1 MRFDG
6 KTNPQVATSLKI
18 EELSGVTVPAHTG
31 ADVAIIKLGN
41 APENIDTL
49 IKSMFAE
56 ELADEQL
63 ERAVY
68 EWLNPLY
75 DYNYALREA
84 AEKIMQDNTIT
95 DKRGA
100 LRESVADYLKHVIEL
115 FNQQPEANNMA
126 DNTEL
131 ELYKALAQM
140 TDAQKAHY
148 QSLPEAEKSDF
159 LKLDAASR
167 DLIVK
172 SATVADETHTMADGT
187 VISKS
192 SAGAMFAVLKS
203 QDAQLRK
210 MQEEQ
215 DLAKAVAQT
224 TADFGNLP
232 GEPMAKAK
240 AVMGLNALDPATRT
254 WVTDTLKAA
263 DGLYKAR
270 REPAGDPAGG
280 MPTNGEP
287 MAKLMKMV
295 DDHMT
300 THKVS
305 KAQAMKDVVNTT
317 EGAKL
322 YEQAQKG
329 E

>member
-18 EELSGVTVPAHTG
+18 GELSGVTVPAHEGAGVTIMKFG
-31 ADVAIIKLGN
+31 ADV
-41 APENIDTL
+41 DTL

-56 ELADEQL
+56 ELADEQM
-63 ERAVY
+63 EAAVRA
-68 EWLNPLY
+68 WLDPLWT
-75 DYNYALREA
+75 YNYALREA
-84 AEKIMQDNTIT
+84 AEKIMQDTTVT

-100 LRESVADYLKHVIEL
+100 IRESVTDYLRHVIEL
-115 FNQQPEANNMA
+115 FNNQPEAATMA

-140 TDAQKAHY
+140 TDAHKAHY
-148 QSLPEAEKSDF
+148 QSLPEADKADF
-159 LKLDAASR
+159 LKLDGASR

-172 SATVADETHTMADGT
+172 SATVADETHTMLDGT
-187 VISKS
+187 VIAKS
-192 SAGAMFAVLKS
+192 AVGASFAILKS

-210 MQEEQ
+210 MREEQ
-215 DLAKAVAQT
+215 ELAKAI
-224 TADFGNLP
+224 TAVSVDFGNLP

-240 AVMGLNALDPATRT
+240 AVMGLNALDAATRT

-270 REPAGDPAGG
+270 REPAGDPAAVD
-280 MPTNGEP
+280 TGEAP
-287 MAKLMKMV
+287 DAKLEKMAKA
-295 DDHMT
+295 HAE

-305 KAQAMKDVVNTT
+305 FAAAYSEVMKT
-317 EGAKL
+317 EEGRAL
-322 YEQAQKG
+322 YQQSLEG
-329 E
+329 

>member
-1 MRFDG
+1 
-6 KTNPQVATSLKI
+6 
-18 EELSGVTVPAHTG
+18 
-31 ADVAIIKLGN
+31 
-41 APENIDTL
+41 
-49 IKSMFAE
+49 
-56 ELADEQL
+56 
-63 ERAVY
+63 
-68 EWLNPLY
+68 
-75 DYNYALREA
+75 
-84 AEKIMQDNTIT
+84 
-95 DKRGA
+95 
-100 LRESVADYLKHVIEL
+100 
-115 FNQQPEANNMA
+115 MA

-159 LKLDAASR
+159 LKLDGASR

-210 MQEEQ
+210 MQAEQ

-240 AVMGLNALDPATRT
+240 AVMGLNALDPVTRT

-270 REPAGDPAGG
+270 REPAGDPAAVDTDGN
-280 MPTNGEP
+280 PDD
-287 MAKLMKMV
+287 KLEKLA
-295 DDHMT
+295 T
-300 THKVS
+300 EYAATHKVS
-305 KAQAMKDVVNTT
+305 KAAAYSEVIKT
-317 EGAKL
+317 EEGRALYKL
-322 YEQAQKG
+322 SVEG
-329 E
+329 

>member
-41 APENIDTL
+41 APDVNAL

-63 ERAVY
+63 ERAV
-68 EWLNPLY
+68 EQWINPLY

-84 AEKIMQDNTIT
+84 AEKIMQDPNIT
-95 DKRGA
+95 DKRAA
-100 LRESVADYLKHVIEL
+100 LRESVADYVRHVVEL

-159 LKLDAASR
+159 LKLDGASR

-172 SATVADETHTMADGT
+172 SATVADESHTMADGT

-210 MQEEQ
+210 MQAEQ

-240 AVMGLNALDPATRT
+240 AVMGLNALDAATRT

-270 REPAGDPAGG
+270 REPAGDPAAVDTGDNAG
-280 MPTNGEP
+280 DKLETL
-287 MAKLMKMV
+287 AK
-295 DDHMT
+295 T
-300 THKVS
+300 YAETHKVS
-305 KAQAMKDVVNTT
+305 HAVAFSKVIDTV
-317 EGAKL
+317 EGRAL
-322 YEQAQKG
+322 YNKSLEG
-329 E
+329 